1 MPDPTVIRRPSDP
14 AIPTPGDA
22 LAAALR
28 DRNLNEVLT
37 EIRDRVPG
45 IFAALSR
52 QIHLDELLAASGSVG
67 EVTIDKVLL
76 GDASVDNIRVNNTTA
91 TLHAGSAYLEGVSVN
106 LELQFKVD
114 WWYDIGIYDDSGTWD
129 LGSMWIGLNVGNI
142 TIPSLSDIKM
152 NIPTVTVSNVR
163 AQMPPLTNLKLGSS
177 SFTGLKVKGTA
188 LPVQGFVLN
197 GLGLGALSLN
207 SMSIPDVQSE
217 QVRIDR
223 FKPTQQIV
231 LPGATV
237 SGVDIPSTSVPGVAS
252 AAFGMDAVS
261 QERSLSANAGVF
273 GIKIRIL
280 PIAHM
285 HINAMRMQNLALSA
299 RVGSVAIENVR
310 VPIDVQGIGLQKLGL
325 SQVAANNINL

>member
-1 MPDPTVIRRPSDP
+1 MPDPIVIRRPFDP
-14 AIPTPGDA
+14 TSPSNGDP
-22 LAAALR
+22 LTAALR
-28 DRNLNEVLT
+28 DRNLNEVLN
-37 EIRDRVPG
+37 EIREKIPG

-52 QIHLDELLAASGSVG
+52 QIQLNELLATSGSAG
-67 EVTIDKVLL
+67 EVSIDKVLL
-76 GDASVDNIRVNNTTA
+76 GDASIDNIRVSNAAA

-106 LELQFKVD
+106 LELQFNVD
-114 WWYDIGIYDDSGTWD
+114 WWYDIGIYDDDGTWS
-129 LGSMWIGLNVGNI
+129 LGSMWIGLNVGNV

-152 NIPTVTVSNVR
+152 NIPAVTVSNVR
-163 AQMPPLTNLKLGSS
+163 AQMPPINNLKLGSS

-197 GLGLGALSLN
+197 GLGLGALSLKN
-207 SMSIPDVQSE
+207 MIIPGVKSE

-237 SGVDIPSTSVPGVAS
+237 SNVDIPSTSVPAVAS
-252 AAFGMDAVS
+252 APFGMDAVS
-261 QERSLSANAGVF
+261 QERSLSASAGVF
-273 GIKIRIL
+273 GIKIRVR

-310 VPIDVQGIGLQKLGL
+310 VPIDVQGIALQKLGL
-325 SQVAANNINL
+325 DQVTANDINL

>member
-1 MPDPTVIRRPSDP
+1 MPDPSVIRRPLDP
-14 AIPTPGDA
+14 AHPTPGDA
-22 LAAALR
+22 LTAALR
-28 DRNLNEVLT
+28 DRNLNEVLD
-37 EIRDRVPG
+37 EIRDKVPG

-52 QIHLDELLAASGSVG
+52 QIHLTELLAASGSVG
-67 EVTIDKVLL
+67 DVSIDKVLL
-76 GDASVDNIRVNNTTA
+76 GDATIDNIRVNNATA

-114 WWYDIGIYDDSGTWD
+114 WWYDIGIYDDNGTWD
-129 LGSMWIGLNVGNI
+129 LGSMWIGLNIGNV
-142 TIPSLSDIKM
+142 TIPSLNDINI
-152 NIPTVTVSNVR
+152 NIPTVVVSNVR
-163 AQMPPLTNLKLGSS
+163 AQMPPITNLKMGSS

-188 LPVQGFVLN
+188 LPGQGFVLN
-197 GLGLGALSLN
+197 GLGLGLLSLKN
-207 SMSIPDVQSE
+207 MSIPSVLSE

-237 SGVDIPSTSVPGVAS
+237 SNVDIPSTTIPSVAS

-261 QERSLSANAGVF
+261 QERSLSANGGII
-273 GIKIRIL
+273 GIKVRVL

-325 SQVAANNINL
+325 DQVVANDINL